1 MLSNP
6 IKKKFTSTLLDWHA
20 HENFRTLPW
29 KEESD
34 PYKIWLSEIILQ
46 QTRAEQGL
54 PYYLKFIDQYPT
66 VTDLANA
73 KDDEIFKLWEGLGYY
88 NRCRNLLATARYIK
102 EHHQGLFPNQ
112 YEDIINL
119 KGVGSYTAAAIAS
132 FAYNMPYAVVDG
144 NVYRVLARFAGMEL
158 PIDGKEGKNIITALS
173 QDLLPKNKA
182 AAYNQAIMDFGA
194 SICKP
199 QNPLCND
206 CPFQRNCKAY
216 SDNTVTLLPIKSKKI
231 KIRNRYFN
239 YIIIETPT
247 QIWIEKR
254 TKADIWRDLHQPLLI
269 ESEKKLN
276 PQQLKKR
283 LIAQELLTEEAPLVL
298 LDHKEQK
305 LSHQLIISTIYNI
318 KINNIKKCLLPKQNW
333 VSKKD
338 MHKYAFPK
346 TLSEIFN

>member
-29 KEESD
+29 KEERD

-46 QTRAEQGL
+46 QTRAAQGL
-54 PYYLKFIDQYPT
+54 PYYLKFIDRYPT

-88 NRCRNLLATARYIK
+88 NRCRNLLVTARYIK
-102 EHHQGLFPNQ
+102 KHYQGLFPNQ

-144 NVYRVLARFAGMEL
+144 NVFRVLARFAGMEL
-158 PIDGKEGKNIITALS
+158 PIDSKEGKKMITDLA

-206 CPFQRNCKAY
+206 CPLKRNCKAL
-216 SDNTVTLLPIKSKKI
+216 SDNIVALLPIKSKKI
-231 KIRNRYFN
+231 KIRKRYFN
-239 YIIIETPT
+239 YIIIETPS

-254 TKADIWRDLHQPLLI
+254 TKADIWRDLYQPLLI
-269 ESEKKLN
+269 ESDKKLN
-276 PQQLKKR
+276 PQQLKKL
-283 LIAQELLTEEAPLVL
+283 LIAQELLMEDVPIVL
-298 LDHKEQK
+298 RDHKVQK

-318 KINNIKKCLLPKQNW
+318 KINNIKKSLLPKPNW
-333 VSKKD
+333 VSKKIL
-338 MHKYAFPK
+338 KNYAFPK